1 MRPSA
6 HLAKK
11 VRKRRLEDFRER
23 PCDFT
28 SSPVASNIFR
38 FSHPNAPGPCTPL
51 ETHSVL
57 LASSAKIRWWVGK
70 HVEISVNLPLA
81 GSYIERRRPV
91 LSSGDILAD
100 GWSCL
105 QKSGLAVGRTRAP
118 CQTRPFSSIIW
129 WWMLVWLSQIGSGSQ
144 YGEGAMGFALEDG
157 VFGSRT
163 GCFTCVAVCVFG
175 SSTGK

>member
-28 SSPVASNIFR
+28 SSPVSSNIFR
-38 FSHPNAPGPCTPL
+38 FSQPNAPGPCTPL

-57 LASSAKIRWWVGK
+57 LASSAKIRRWVGK

-81 GSYIERRRPV
+81 GSYIERWRPE
-91 LSSGDILAD
+91 LSSGNIFAD
-100 GWSCL
+100 GWSEPCL
-105 QKSGLAVGRTRAP
+105 QKSGFAGGSIWPRQDWRFAP
-118 CQTRPFSSIIW
+118 PRYARLRP
-129 WWMLVWLSQIGSGSQ
+129 
-144 YGEGAMGFALEDG
+144 
-157 VFGSRT
+157 
-163 GCFTCVAVCVFG
+163 
-175 SSTGK
+175 